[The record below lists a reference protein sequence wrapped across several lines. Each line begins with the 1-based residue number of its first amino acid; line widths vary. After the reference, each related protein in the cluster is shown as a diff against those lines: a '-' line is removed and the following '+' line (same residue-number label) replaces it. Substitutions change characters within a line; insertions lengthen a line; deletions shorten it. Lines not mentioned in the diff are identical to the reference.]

1 MQLPSQATFE
11 AASRGGEVVSQLG
24 IVLIAGATVIF
35 VAVMALVVFGVVT
48 SPRKINGR
56 RWIIGGGLIFPT
68 LVLVAILIYGLA
80 AGSALS
86 HGEQTKAMQV
96 QVTGKLWWWEV
107 RYLSPSGSGWTVLAN
122 ELRLPA
128 DCEVE
133 LTLTSDNVIHSFW
146 VPALAGKVD
155 MIPGHENR
163 LLLHPTK
170 QGIYRGQ
177 CAEYC
182 GDQHALMALE
192 VVVESPQAFHDWFVR
207 ESTPASAP
215 ANDFLAR
222 GLDAFFSGG
231 CATCH
236 AIRGT
241 AAKGQ
246 LGPDL
251 THVGSRRTL
260 AAGTLSNHAGTM
272 AGWIAGAQAI
282 KPGSLM
288 PSMNVYKGD
297 ELRAVAAYLESL
309 K

>member
-1 MQLPSQATFE
+1 MQLPSQAAFE
-11 AASRGGEVVSQLG
+11 SASRGGEVISQLG
-24 IVLIAGATVIF
+24 TALIVGAALIF
-35 VAVMALVVFGVVT
+35 VAVMALVVYGAVAG
-48 SPRKINGR
+48 PQRIDGR

-68 LVLVAILIYGLA
+68 IVLVAIFVYGLE

-86 HGEQTKAMQV
+86 HSEQTKAMRV
-96 QVTGKLWWWEV
+96 QVIGKLWWWEV
-107 RYLSPSGSGWTVLAN
+107 RYLSASGTGSTVLAN

-128 DCEVE
+128 DCEVD
-133 LTLTSDNVIHSFW
+133 LSLTSDNVIHSFW

-155 MIPGHENR
+155 MIPGHANR
-163 LLLHPTK
+163 LLLQPTK
-170 QGIYRGQ
+170 PGVYRGQ

-182 GDQHALMALE
+182 GDQHARMAFE
-192 VVVESPQAFHDWFVR
+192 VVVQSPKRFHEWLVR
-207 ESTPASAP
+207 ESAP
-215 ANDFLAR
+215 AIAPTNEFLAR

-236 AIRGT
+236 TIRGT
-241 AAKGQ
+241 AAKGR

-272 AGWIAGAQAI
+272 AGWIVGAQAI
-282 KPGSLM
+282 KPGSRM
-288 PSMNVYKGD
+288 PSMNVYAGD
-297 ELRAVAAYLESL
+297 ELRAVAAYLRSL